1 MEDLYLKIAAR
12 LHALIP
18 ELDHIDEDTG
28 QLYPVQYDDRFE
40 YPILFPCLL
49 IDASTVD
56 WKDEK
61 IVGSQRGSATV
72 TLKLAFRMDED
83 THFEPPSFNDFEQ
96 LRMRRAIERR
106 IAGALHCYCLG
117 DGMSPL
123 YRTISRSYSQP
134 GRVRVTEMT
143 FKTNITD
150 KLQVGEE

>member
-28 QLYPVQYDDRFE
+28 QLYPVQYDDRYE

-49 IDASTVD
+49 IDASLVD

-61 IVGSQRGSATV
+61 IVGMQRGTAAV

-83 THFEPPSFNDFEQ
+83 THFEPSSFNDFGQ
-96 LRMRRAIERR
+96 LKERRRIERMV
-106 IAGALHCYCLG
+106 AGALHCYKLD

-123 YRTISRSYSQP
+123 YRTQCRSYSQP

-143 FKTNITD
+143 FRVNVTE
-150 KLQVGEE
+150 KLFAFEE